1 MVLYVNSSAP
11 GIYTIAGWPQSIMS
25 ILDEQ
30 GMHGTIMFGE
40 LESIFNYF
48 EQWGS
53 GITDL
58 YRMSIRSCILSSVV

>member
-1 MVLYVNSSAP
+1 MVLYANSSAL
-11 GIYTIAGWPQSIMS
+11 GIYTIAGWSQSMMS

-30 GMHGTIMFGE
+30 GMHGTIMFRE

-53 GITDL
+53 GMTDL
-58 YRMSIRSCILSSVV
+58 YRMSVRSCVLSSVV